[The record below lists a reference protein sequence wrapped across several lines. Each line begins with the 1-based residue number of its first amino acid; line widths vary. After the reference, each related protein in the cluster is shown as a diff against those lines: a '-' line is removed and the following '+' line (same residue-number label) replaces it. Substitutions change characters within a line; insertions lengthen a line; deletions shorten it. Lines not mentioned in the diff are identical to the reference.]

1 MAEHTMT
8 VEVASSPEEVFCH
21 VADLT
26 RLPDW
31 DSSVRDARL
40 VCDTGPALGRR
51 YAVTIGFYGRALDA
65 EYEITGYERDRRI
78 EWSISGRVDGTTK
91 IDLTPSAKGTRID
104 YRTEVKMRGLA
115 RLLDRGLKAALEGI
129 GANIASALERRFA

>member
-8 VEVASSPEEVFCH
+8 VEVGSPPEEVFCH
-21 VADLT
+21 LADLT
-26 RLPDW
+26 HLPDW

-65 EYEITGYERDRRI
+65 EYEIVGYERGRRV
-78 EWSISGRVDGTTK
+78 EWSISGRVDGTTRL
-91 IDLTPSAKGTRID
+91 DFTPSATGTRID